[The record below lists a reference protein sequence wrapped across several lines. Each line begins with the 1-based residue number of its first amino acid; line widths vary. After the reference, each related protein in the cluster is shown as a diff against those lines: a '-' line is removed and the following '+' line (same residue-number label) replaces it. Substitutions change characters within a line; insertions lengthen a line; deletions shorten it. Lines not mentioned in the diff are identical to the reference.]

1 MSYRF
6 VRSSILAALLFGAAV
21 AANVIHSVSAQG
33 VLWGWPFSNPQPQAT
48 IDFKTPPLSLQPQIG
63 TAKVGTA
70 IPVSNIQIGAVAYT
84 SLGTSTAYAATTDL
98 YCTSFF
104 VPYDMTVTNI
114 NYLVGA
120 TAGNAAVIGYLFNA
134 AGTNIGNSALTGTT
148 PTSGAE
154 NTFFTLPLVSAL
166 AITGPS
172 VYYVCLEGDSTSD
185 TLRLVASS
193 TYIGLV
199 NSIVTGAT
207 FGTQVTSITIPTTFT
222 TVQSPIAYL
231 N

>member
-1 MSYRF
+1 MSRI
-6 VRSSILAALLFGAAV
+6 RTGLIAAAFLAV
-21 AANVIHSVSAQG
+21 ATLIANLSSPLAQG
-33 VLWGWPFSNPQPQAT
+33 VLWGWPFSNPQPQNT
-48 IDFKTPPLSLQPQIG
+48 VDFKNPPISFQPQIG
-63 TAKVGTA
+63 SAKVGTA
-70 IPVSNIQIGAVAYT
+70 IPISNIQIGAVAYS

-134 AGTNIGNSALTGTT
+134 GGVNIGNSALTGTT

-154 NTFFTLPLVSAL
+154 NTFFALPLVTAT
-166 AITGPS
+166 AITGPG
-172 VYYVCLEGDSTSD
+172 VYYVCIEGDSTSD
-185 TLRLVASS
+185 TLRLVAAS
-193 TYIGLV
+193 TYLGLV

-207 FGTQVTSITIPTTFT
+207 FGTQVTSITIPTSFT